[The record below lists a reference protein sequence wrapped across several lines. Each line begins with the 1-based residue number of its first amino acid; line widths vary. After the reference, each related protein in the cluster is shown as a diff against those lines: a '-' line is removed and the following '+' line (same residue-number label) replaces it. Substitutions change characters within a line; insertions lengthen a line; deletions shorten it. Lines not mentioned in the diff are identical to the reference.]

1 MNLNIKLKSKPIVPP
16 SSFLRTQN
24 GIERFST
31 MLDEFFNFVHNFYV
45 LFLSIKIRKKLSKEL
60 KAKFKRVLLSYQI
73 NTVHKINIINI
84 MNFH

>member
-45 LFLSIKIRKKLSKEL
+45 LFFKYKDV
-60 KAKFKRVLLSYQI
+60 KFKC
-73 NTVHKINIINI
+73 
-84 MNFH
+84 